1 MNKQNILNRRR
12 FLTGSSAV
20 LGASLMPT
28 IASSAL
34 GQSSRSGSQGATINS
49 DQNVHKVPVLTGKEF
64 DLYVSKQ
71 SVIVNGKESMATLIN
86 DSLPA
91 PTLKMREGDTVVIRV
106 HNQMNESTS
115 IHWHGLILPFEM
127 DGVPDISFD
136 GIPAN
141 STFTYTFKLKQSG
154 TYWYHSHTGLQ
165 EQTGMLGAIVI
176 EPKDRER
183 HPIAEDHVILLSDWT
198 HRDPSNLIKLLK
210 QRADFDNYHL
220 PDFKKLLA
228 DIAETDLKTAFDKR
242 KSWNQMRMMPT
253 DFSDLTG
260 ETTFTYLIN
269 GKTTAANWAQI
280 VKAGQPV
287 KLRFINGAAQT
298 IFDVRIPGLKMKVVA
313 TDGIDVSP
321 VDIDDFR
328 IGGGETYDVI
338 VTPTKDAHTIFA
350 QNIDRTGYVAATL
363 ATKEGAR
370 AATPAMDKTEWLTMA
385 DMMGAMGANGYKA
398 KHAKTEYNFKS
409 DMRVD
414 SPRMNLDDPGINL
427 REVAKKRDVLNYS
440 QLRTIDETALAE
452 QRKPT
457 REIEL
462 HLTGNMARYIWAF
475 DGVTFK
481 DATPINI
488 KPNERVRIT
497 LVNDTMM
504 NHPMHL
510 HGMWNDL
517 RAPNGEFQV
526 RKHTIMVQP
535 AQKISFDVT
544 GEAGR
549 WAWHC
554 HLLYHMAI
562 GMFREVAVV

>member
-1 MNKQNILNRRR
+1 MNNKNMLNRRR
-12 FLTGSSAV
+12 FLTGSSTL
-20 LGASLMPT
+20 LGASMLSTLPT
-28 IASSAL
+28 IANSAL
-34 GQSSRSGSQGATINS
+34 GANQKNAVINS
-49 DQNVHKVPVLTGKEF
+49 DKPDHKVPILTGKEF
-64 DLYVSKQ
+64 DLYVSKKPI
-71 SVIVNGKESMATLIN
+71 IVDGKSSTATLIN

-91 PTLKMREGDTVVIRV
+91 PTLKMQEGDTVTIRV
-106 HNQMNESTS
+106 HNQLNESTS
-115 IHWHGLILPFEM
+115 IHWHGLLVPFEM
-127 DGVPDISFD
+127 DGVPGISFD

-141 STFTYTFKLKQSG
+141 STFTYKFKLIQSG
-154 TYWYHSHTGLQ
+154 TYWYHSHTGFQ
-165 EQTGMLGAIVI
+165 EQTGMRGAIVI
-176 EPKDRER
+176 EPKGRER
-183 HPIAEDHVILLSDWT
+183 HPIEEDHVILLSDWT
-198 HRDPSNLIKLLK
+198 HRDPHNLVKLLK

-220 PDFKKLLA
+220 PDFKKLLS
-228 DIAETDLKTAFDKR
+228 DIAATDLKAAFDKR
-242 KSWNQMRMMPT
+242 KMWNQMRMMPT
-253 DFSDLTG
+253 DFTDLSG
-260 ETTFTYLIN
+260 EKTFTYLMN
-269 GKTTAANWAQI
+269 GKTTAANWTQL

-287 KLRFINGAAQT
+287 KLRFINGSAQT

-328 IGGGETYDVI
+328 IGVAETYDVI

-350 QNIDRTGYVAATL
+350 QNIDRSGYVATTL
-363 ATKEGAR
+363 ATKKGAR
-370 AATPAMDKTEWLTMA
+370 PAIPAMDKVEWLTMA
-385 DMMGAMGANGYKA
+385 DMMGAMGSNGYNA
-398 KHAKTEYNFKS
+398 KHAKTEYDFKS

-427 REVAKKRDVLNYS
+427 RNIDRKVLNYS
-440 QLRTIDETALAE
+440 QLRSVGDEIMAE

-457 REIEL
+457 REIEI
-462 HLTGNMARYIWAF
+462 HLTGNMERYIWAL
-475 DGVTFK
+475 DGVMFK
-481 DATPINI
+481 DAAPVNI
-488 KPNERVRIT
+488 KPGERVRIT

-510 HGMWNDL
+510 HGMWSDL
-517 RAPNGEFQV
+517 RMPSGEFQV

-554 HLLYHMAI
+554 HLLYHMEA

>member
-1 MNKQNILNRRR
+1 MNKNRFNRRR
-12 FLTGSSAV
+12 FLTGSSTL
-20 LGASLMPT
+20 LGASMLSTLPT
-28 IASSAL
+28 MANSAL
-34 GQSSRSGSQGATINS
+34 TKSQNVVVNS
-49 DQNVHKVPVLTGKEF
+49 DRADHIVPILTGKEF
-64 DLYVSKQ
+64 DLYVSEKM
-71 SVIVNGKESMATLIN
+71 ITVNGKSSMATLIN

-91 PTLKMREGDTVVIRV
+91 PTLKMQEGDTVTIRV
-106 HNQMNESTS
+106 HNQLNESTS
-115 IHWHGLILPFEM
+115 IHWHGLLVPFEM
-127 DGVPDISFD
+127 DGVPGISFD
-136 GIPAN
+136 GIPAG
-141 STFTYTFKLKQSG
+141 STFTYKFKLIQSG
-154 TYWYHSHTGLQ
+154 TYWYHSHTGFQ
-165 EQTGMLGAIVI
+165 EQTGMRGAIVI
-176 EPKDRER
+176 EPKGRER
-183 HPIAEDHVILLSDWT
+183 YPIEEDHVILLSDWT
-198 HRDPSNLIKLLK
+198 HRDPHNLLKLLK

-220 PDFKKLLA
+220 PDFKKLLS

-253 DFSDLTG
+253 DFTDLSG
-260 ETTFTYLIN
+260 ENTFTYLIN
-269 GKTTAANWAQI
+269 GKTTAANWTQL

-287 KLRFINGAAQT
+287 KLRFINGSAQT

-328 IGGGETYDVI
+328 IGVAETYDVI

-350 QNIDRTGYVAATL
+350 QNIDRSGYVATTL
-363 ATKEGAR
+363 ATKKGAR
-370 AATPAMDKTEWLTMA
+370 PAIPAMDKIEWLTMA
-385 DMMGAMGANGYKA
+385 DMMGAMGSNGYNA
-398 KHAKTEYNFKS
+398 KHAKTEYDFKS

-427 REVAKKRDVLNYS
+427 RNIDRKVLNYS
-440 QLRTIDETALAE
+440 QLRSVGDEIMAE

-457 REIEL
+457 REIEI
-462 HLTGNMARYIWAF
+462 HLTGNMERYIWAL
-475 DGVTFK
+475 DGVMFK
-481 DATPINI
+481 DAAPVNI
-488 KPNERVRIT
+488 KPGERVRIT

-510 HGMWNDL
+510 HGMWSDL
-517 RAPNGEFQV
+517 RMPSGEFQV

-549 WAWHC
+549 WAGHC
-554 HLLYHMAI
+554 HLLYHMEA

>member
-1 MNKQNILNRRR
+1 MNKNRFNRRR
-12 FLTGSSAV
+12 FLTGSSTL
-20 LGASLMPT
+20 LGASMLSTLPT
-28 IASSAL
+28 MANSAL
-34 GQSSRSGSQGATINS
+34 TKSQNVVVNS
-49 DQNVHKVPVLTGKEF
+49 DRADHIVPILTGKEF
-64 DLYVSKQ
+64 DLYVSEKM
-71 SVIVNGKESMATLIN
+71 ITVNGKSSMATLIN

-91 PTLKMREGDTVVIRV
+91 PTLKMQEGDTVTIRV
-106 HNQMNESTS
+106 HNQLNESTS
-115 IHWHGLILPFEM
+115 IHWHGLLVPFEM
-127 DGVPDISFD
+127 DGVPGISFD
-136 GIPAN
+136 GIPAG
-141 STFTYTFKLKQSG
+141 STFTYKFKLIQSG
-154 TYWYHSHTGLQ
+154 TYWYHSHTGFQ
-165 EQTGMLGAIVI
+165 EQTGMRGAIVI
-176 EPKDRER
+176 EPKGRER
-183 HPIAEDHVILLSDWT
+183 HPIEEDHVILLSDWT
-198 HRDPSNLIKLLK
+198 HRDPHNLLKLLK

-220 PDFKKLLA
+220 PDFKKLLS

-253 DFSDLTG
+253 DFTDLSG
-260 ETTFTYLIN
+260 ENTFTYLIN
-269 GKTTAANWAQI
+269 GKTTAANWTQL

-287 KLRFINGAAQT
+287 KLRFINGSAQT

-328 IGGGETYDVI
+328 IGVAETYDVI

-350 QNIDRTGYVAATL
+350 QNIDRSGYVATTL
-363 ATKEGAR
+363 ATKKGAR
-370 AATPAMDKTEWLTMA
+370 PAIPAMDKIEWLTMA
-385 DMMGAMGANGYKA
+385 DMMGAMGSNGYNA
-398 KHAKTEYNFKS
+398 KHAKTEYDFKS

-427 REVAKKRDVLNYS
+427 RNIDRKVLNYS
-440 QLRTIDETALAE
+440 QLRSVGDEIMAE

-457 REIEL
+457 REIEI
-462 HLTGNMARYIWAF
+462 HLTGNMERYIWAL
-475 DGVTFK
+475 DGVMFK
-481 DATPINI
+481 DAAPVNI
-488 KPNERVRIT
+488 KPGERVRIT

-510 HGMWNDL
+510 HGMWSDL
-517 RAPNGEFQV
+517 RMPSGEFQV

-554 HLLYHMAI
+554 HLLYHMEA

>member
-1 MNKQNILNRRR
+1 MNKKNILNRRR
-12 FLTGSSAV
+12 FLTGSSTL
-20 LGASLMPT
+20 LGASMLSTLPT
-28 IASSAL
+28 IANSAL
-34 GQSSRSGSQGATINS
+34 GANQKNAVINS
-49 DQNVHKVPVLTGKEF
+49 DKPDHKVPILTGKEF
-64 DLYVSKQ
+64 DLYVSKKPI
-71 SVIVNGKESMATLIN
+71 IVDGKSSTATLIN

-115 IHWHGLILPFEM
+115 IHWHGLLVPFEM
-127 DGVPDISFD
+127 DGVPGISFD

-141 STFTYTFKLKQSG
+141 STFTYKFTLKQSG
-154 TYWYHSHTGLQ
+154 TYWYHSHTGFQ
-165 EQTGMLGAIVI
+165 EQTGMRGAIVI
-176 EPKDRER
+176 EPKGRER
-183 HPIAEDHVILLSDWT
+183 HPIEEDHVILLSDWT
-198 HRDPSNLIKLLK
+198 HRDPHNLVKLLK

-220 PDFKKLLA
+220 PDFKKLLS
-228 DIAETDLKTAFDKR
+228 DIAATDLKAAFDKR
-242 KSWNQMRMMPT
+242 KMWNQMRMMPT
-253 DFSDLTG
+253 DFTDLSG
-260 ETTFTYLIN
+260 EKTFTYLMN
-269 GKTTAANWAQI
+269 GKTTAANWTQL

-287 KLRFINGAAQT
+287 KLRFINGSAQT

-328 IGGGETYDVI
+328 IGVAETYDVI

-350 QNIDRTGYVAATL
+350 QNIDRSGYVATTL
-363 ATKEGAR
+363 ATKKGAR
-370 AATPAMDKTEWLTMA
+370 PAIPAMDKIEWLTMA
-385 DMMGAMGANGYKA
+385 DMMGAMGSNGYNA
-398 KHAKTEYNFKS
+398 KHAKTEYDFKS

-427 REVAKKRDVLNYS
+427 RNIDRKVLNYS
-440 QLRTIDETALAE
+440 QLRSVGDEIMAE

-457 REIEL
+457 REIEI
-462 HLTGNMARYIWAF
+462 HLTGNMERYIWAL
-475 DGVTFK
+475 DGVMFK
-481 DATPINI
+481 DAAPVNI
-488 KPNERVRIT
+488 KPGERVRIT

-510 HGMWNDL
+510 HGMWSDL
-517 RAPNGEFQV
+517 RMPSGEFQV

-554 HLLYHMAI
+554 HLLYHMEA

>member
-1 MNKQNILNRRR
+1 MNKKNILNRRR
-12 FLTGSSAV
+12 FLTGSSTL
-20 LGASLMPT
+20 LGASMLSTLPT
-28 IASSAL
+28 IANSAL
-34 GQSSRSGSQGATINS
+34 GANQKNAVINS
-49 DQNVHKVPVLTGKEF
+49 DKPDHKVPILTGKEF
-64 DLYVSKQ
+64 DLYVSKKPI
-71 SVIVNGKESMATLIN
+71 IVDGKSSTATLIN

-115 IHWHGLILPFEM
+115 IHWHGLLVPFEM
-127 DGVPDISFD
+127 DGVPGISFD

-141 STFTYTFKLKQSG
+141 STFTYKFTLKQSG
-154 TYWYHSHTGLQ
+154 TYWYHSHTGFQ
-165 EQTGMLGAIVI
+165 EQTGMRGAIVI
-176 EPKDRER
+176 EPKGRER
-183 HPIAEDHVILLSDWT
+183 HPIEEDHVILLSDWT
-198 HRDPSNLIKLLK
+198 HRDPHNLVKLLK

-220 PDFKKLLA
+220 PDFKKLLS
-228 DIAETDLKTAFDKR
+228 DIAATDLKAAFDKR
-242 KSWNQMRMMPT
+242 KMWNQMRMMPT
-253 DFSDLTG
+253 DFTDLSG
-260 ETTFTYLIN
+260 EKTFTYLMN
-269 GKTTAANWAQI
+269 GKTTAANWTQL

-287 KLRFINGAAQT
+287 KLRFINGSAQT

-328 IGGGETYDVI
+328 IGVAETYDVI

-350 QNIDRTGYVAATL
+350 QNIDRSGYVATTL
-363 ATKEGAR
+363 ATKKGAR
-370 AATPAMDKTEWLTMA
+370 PAIPAMDKIEWLTMA
-385 DMMGAMGANGYKA
+385 DMMGAMGSNGYNA
-398 KHAKTEYNFKS
+398 KHAKTEYDFKS

-427 REVAKKRDVLNYS
+427 RNIDRKVLNYS
-440 QLRTIDETALAE
+440 QLRSVGDEIMAE

-457 REIEL
+457 REIEI
-462 HLTGNMARYIWAF
+462 HLTGNMERYIWAL
-475 DGVTFK
+475 DGVMFK
-481 DATPINI
+481 DAAPVNI

-510 HGMWNDL
+510 HGMWSDL
-517 RAPNGEFQV
+517 RMPSGEFQV

-554 HLLYHMAI
+554 HLLYHMEA

>member
-1 MNKQNILNRRR
+1 MNKNRFNRRR
-12 FLTGSSAV
+12 FLTGSSTL
-20 LGASLMPT
+20 LGASMLSTLPT
-28 IASSAL
+28 MANSAL
-34 GQSSRSGSQGATINS
+34 TKSQNVVVNS
-49 DQNVHKVPVLTGKEF
+49 DRADHIVPILTGKEF
-64 DLYVSKQ
+64 DLYVSEKM
-71 SVIVNGKESMATLIN
+71 ITVNGKSSMATLIN

-91 PTLKMREGDTVVIRV
+91 PTLKMQEGDTVTIRV
-106 HNQMNESTS
+106 HNQLNESTS
-115 IHWHGLILPFEM
+115 IHWHGLLVPFEM
-127 DGVPDISFD
+127 DGVPGISFD
-136 GIPAN
+136 GIPAG
-141 STFTYTFKLKQSG
+141 STFTYKFKLIQSG
-154 TYWYHSHTGLQ
+154 TYWYHSHTGFQ
-165 EQTGMLGAIVI
+165 EQTGMRGAIVI
-176 EPKDRER
+176 EPKGRER
-183 HPIAEDHVILLSDWT
+183 YPIEEDHVILLSDWT
-198 HRDPSNLIKLLK
+198 HRDPHNLLKLLK

-220 PDFKKLLA
+220 PDFKKLLS
-228 DIAETDLKTAFDKR
+228 DIAATDLEAAFDKR
-242 KSWNQMRMMPT
+242 KTWNQMRMMPT
-253 DFSDLTG
+253 DFTDLSG
-260 ETTFTYLIN
+260 ETTFTYLMN
-269 GKTTAANWAQI
+269 GKTTAANWTQL

-287 KLRFINGAAQT
+287 KLRFINGSAQT

-328 IGGGETYDVI
+328 IGVAETYDVI

-350 QNIDRTGYVAATL
+350 QNIDRSGYVATTL
-363 ATKEGAR
+363 ATKKGAR
-370 AATPAMDKTEWLTMA
+370 PAIPAMDKIEWLTMA
-385 DMMGAMGANGYKA
+385 DMMGAMGSNGYNA
-398 KHAKTEYNFKS
+398 KHAKTEYDFKS

-427 REVAKKRDVLNYS
+427 RNIDRKVLNYS
-440 QLRTIDETALAE
+440 QLRSVGDEIMAE

-457 REIEL
+457 REIEI
-462 HLTGNMARYIWAF
+462 HLTGNMERYIWAL
-475 DGVTFK
+475 DGVMFK
-481 DATPINI
+481 DAAPVNI

-510 HGMWNDL
+510 HGMWSDL
-517 RAPNGEFQV
+517 RMPSGEFQV

-554 HLLYHMAI
+554 HLLYHMEA

>member
-12 FLTGSSAV
+12 FLTGSSTL
-20 LGASLMPT
+20 LGASMLSTLPT
-28 IASSAL
+28 IANSAL
-34 GQSSRSGSQGATINS
+34 GANQKNAVINS
-49 DQNVHKVPVLTGKEF
+49 DKPDHKVPILTGKEF
-64 DLYVSKQ
+64 DLYVSKKPI
-71 SVIVNGKESMATLIN
+71 IVDGKSSTATLIN

-115 IHWHGLILPFEM
+115 IHWHGLLVPFEM
-127 DGVPDISFD
+127 DGVPGISFD

-141 STFTYTFKLKQSG
+141 STFTYKFTLKQSG
-154 TYWYHSHTGLQ
+154 TYWYHSHTGFQ
-165 EQTGMLGAIVI
+165 EQTGMRGAIVI
-176 EPKDRER
+176 EPKGRER
-183 HPIAEDHVILLSDWT
+183 HPIEEDHVILLSDWT
-198 HRDPSNLIKLLK
+198 HRDPHNLVKLLK

-220 PDFKKLLA
+220 PDFKKLLS
-228 DIAETDLKTAFDKR
+228 DIAATDLKAAFDKR
-242 KSWNQMRMMPT
+242 KMWNQMRMMPT
-253 DFSDLTG
+253 DFTDLSG
-260 ETTFTYLIN
+260 EKTFTYLMN
-269 GKTTAANWAQI
+269 GKTTAANWTQL

-287 KLRFINGAAQT
+287 KLRFINGSAQT

-328 IGGGETYDVI
+328 IGVAETYDVI

-350 QNIDRTGYVAATL
+350 QNIDRSGYVATTL
-363 ATKEGAR
+363 ATKKGAR
-370 AATPAMDKTEWLTMA
+370 PAIPAMDKIEWLTMA
-385 DMMGAMGANGYKA
+385 DMMGAMGSNGYNA
-398 KHAKTEYNFKS
+398 KHAKTEYDFKS

-427 REVAKKRDVLNYS
+427 RNIDRKVLNYS
-440 QLRTIDETALAE
+440 QLRSVGDEIMAE

-457 REIEL
+457 REIEI
-462 HLTGNMARYIWAF
+462 HLTGNMERYIWAL
-475 DGVTFK
+475 DGVMFK
-481 DATPINI
+481 DAAPVNI

-510 HGMWNDL
+510 HGMWSDL
-517 RAPNGEFQV
+517 RMPSGEFQV

-554 HLLYHMAI
+554 HLLYHMEA

>member
-12 FLTGSSAV
+12 FLTGSSMV
-20 LGASLMPT
+20 LGASMLPT
-28 IASSAL
+28 IASSAI
-34 GQSSRSGSQGATINS
+34 GMSQNNAVVNS
-49 DQNVHKVPVLTGKEF
+49 DKNLNEVPVLTGNEF

-71 SVIVNGKESMATLIN
+71 SAIVNGKKSMATLIN

-106 HNQMNESTS
+106 HNQMDESTS
-115 IHWHGLILPFEM
+115 IHWHGLLVPFEM
-127 DGVPDISFD
+127 DGVPGISFD

-141 STFTYTFKLKQSG
+141 STFTYKFKLKQSG
-154 TYWYHSHTGLQ
+154 TYWYHSHTGFQ
-165 EQTGMLGAIVI
+165 EQTGMRGAIVI
-176 EPKDRER
+176 EPKGRER
-183 HPIAEDHVILLSDWT
+183 QPIAEDHVILLSDWT
-198 HRDPSNLIKLLK
+198 SRNPHNLLKLLK

-228 DIAETDLKTAFDKR
+228 DIAETDMKTAFDKR
-242 KSWNQMRMMPT
+242 KMWNQMRMMPT
-253 DFSDLTG
+253 DFTDLSG
-260 ETTFTYLIN
+260 ENTFTYLMN
-269 GKTTAANWAQI
+269 GKTTAANWVQL

-287 KLRFINGAAQT
+287 KLRFINGSAQT
-298 IFDVRIPGLKMKVVA
+298 IFDVRIPGLKMTVIS
-313 TDGIDVSP
+313 TDGNDVAP
-321 VDIDDFR
+321 VAVDDFR
-328 IGGGETYDVI
+328 IGVAETYDVI

-350 QNIDRTGYVAATL
+350 QNIDRSGYVAATL

-370 AATPAMDKTEWLTMA
+370 AATPAMDKIEWLTMA

-398 KHAKTEYNFKS
+398 KHAKTEYDFKS

-427 REVAKKRDVLNYS
+427 RKIGRKVLNYS
-440 QLRTIDETALAE
+440 QLRSVDEVIFAE

-457 REIEL
+457 REIEI
-462 HLTGNMARYIWAF
+462 HLTGNMERYIWAM
-475 DGVTFK
+475 DGVMFK
-481 DATPINI
+481 DAPPVNI

-510 HGMWNDL
+510 HGMWSDV
-517 RAPNGEFQV
+517 RAPNGDFQV
-526 RKHTIMVQP
+526 RKHTFVMQP

-554 HLLYHMAI
+554 HLLYHMEA